1 MADHVFYK
9 DGDYMDDSDAELY
22 ALVFWLDGDFPVP
35 WSLNCIDVKNIEN
48 PLQLQDPN
56 LKDDIPVTVKG
67 EEHNGK
73 IIDYG
78 RVFMIGGSF
87 KSYVIHPEI
96 SLLTL
101 FTILQKTSASCEGKA
116 FMKCLGFPEFK
127 LKNVKE
133 WNYLKL

>member
-1 MADHVFYK
+1 MAHHVFYK
-9 DGDYMDDSDAELY
+9 YGDYMDDSDAELY

-78 RVFMIGGSF
+78 RVFMIGGNF

-101 FTILQKTSASCEGKA
+101 FTIL
-116 FMKCLGFPEFK
+116 
-127 LKNVKE
+127 
-133 WNYLKL
+133 